1 MIRGIHHVNLLVRDL
16 EQAMQ
21 QYQQVLGVDDFVVEH
36 LPSRGVKTARFRAGE
51 AWIVLVEPIAK
62 GEPADVLAEQGE
74 GLFLLSLA
82 VDDLDSA
89 CRDVSGRGGSFTA
102 PASRKGIANWQIIDI
117 APSDVAGAR
126 LQLAV
131 DLP

>member
-1 MIRGIHHVNLLVRDL
+1 VIRGVHHINLLVRDL
-16 EQAMQ
+16 ERAMQ
-21 QYQQVLGVDDFVVEH
+21 QYAQVLDVGDFVVEH
-36 LPSRGVKTARFRAGE
+36 LPTRGVKTARFRAGE
-51 AWIVLVEPIAK
+51 TWIVLVEPIAE

-89 CRDVSGRGGSFTA
+89 RREISARGGSFTA
-102 PASRKGIANWQIIDI
+102 PVPRKGIANWKIIDI
-117 APSDVAGAR
+117 APDDVAGAR